1 MSIGTFKIVIV
12 LSDKFNISLVI
23 TITTRDIFQ
32 YQIPAIVYS
41 PNKLVITY
49 QTSKFFKKLIKKKR
63 DLNFSMQGDK
73 DGLLDKIASHP
84 FAFP

>member
-1 MSIGTFKIVIV
+1 M
-12 LSDKFNISLVI
+12 NYLVI
-23 TITTRDIFQ
+23 R
-32 YQIPAIVYS
+32 YLEY
-41 PNKLVITY
+41 
-49 QTSKFFKKLIKKKR
+49 LIKNLKELIKKKKR

>member
-1 MSIGTFKIVIV
+1 M
-12 LSDKFNISLVI
+12 LDKKNL
-23 TITTRDIFQ
+23 
-32 YQIPAIVYS
+32 
-41 PNKLVITY
+41 KE
-49 QTSKFFKKLIKKKR
+49 LIKKR

>member
-1 MSIGTFKIVIV
+1 M
-12 LSDKFNISLVI
+12 NYLVI
-23 TITTRDIFQ
+23 RYLIK
-32 YQIPAIVYS
+32 
-41 PNKLVITY
+41 NLKE
-49 QTSKFFKKLIKKKR
+49 LIKKKR

>member
-1 MSIGTFKIVIV
+1 M
-12 LSDKFNISLVI
+12 LISA
-23 TITTRDIFQ
+23 FQ
-32 YQIPAIVYS
+32 INRA
-41 PNKLVITY
+41 Y
-49 QTSKFFKKLIKKKR
+49 QTSKTFKKLIKKKR

>member
-1 MSIGTFKIVIV
+1 M
-12 LSDKFNISLVI
+12 NYLVI
-23 TITTRDIFQ
+23 RSLEYLIK
-32 YQIPAIVYS
+32 
-41 PNKLVITY
+41 NLKE
-49 QTSKFFKKLIKKKR
+49 LIKKKR